1 MNFKDF
7 SPVKQFN
14 KTEKFLSDE
23 LKIFASTSKRNSQEG
38 YNTFKSYLDYEPDEL
53 SSSRFEVKKNKSK
66 IHQENL
72 IASLE
77 AGKNNFQANTTKLL
91 DLLGKNQSSVKK

>member
-1 MNFKDF
+1 
-7 SPVKQFN
+7 
-14 KTEKFLSDE
+14 
-23 LKIFASTSKRNSQEG
+23 
-38 YNTFKSYLDYEPDEL
+38 LDYEPDEL

-91 DLLGKNQSSVKK
+91 DLLGKNQS